1 VPGEPALN
9 PPAPHEL
16 FWPTGTSS
24 GPARRRQLLY
34 LWLAGLFVAAL
45 VVADLIGG
53 KLFKVAGRDLSCG
66 MLAFP
71 ITFVLTDVLNEFY
84 GSRLTRRVTYLG
96 LGAAALAFLV
106 IFAAL
111 RLPASP
117 ESPLSSADF
126 DKVFGLSARLYI
138 ASLTA
143 YILGQ
148 LMDIAVFASLR
159 RLTGERYL
167 WLRATGSTLVS
178 QAIDTA
184 VVSVVF
190 YVGLKSWDFIVQMA
204 ITSYLMK
211 FVIAVGMTP
220 VIYAVHALVLRV
232 IKVEE
237 VSEDLGGGIG
247 TG

>member
-1 VPGEPALN
+1 LPGEPALT
-9 PPAPHEL
+9 
-16 FWPTGTSS
+16 FWPTSTSS

-53 KLFKVAGRDLSCG
+53 KLFRVAGRDLSCG

-84 GSRLTRRVTYLG
+84 GSRLTKRVTYLG

-126 DKVFGLSARLYI
+126 NKVFGLSARLYI

-190 YVGLKSWDFIVQMA
+190 YLGLKSWDFHRPDGDHLLPDEVRHRGRNDAGHLCRPCPGAAGHQGRRSVRGA
-204 ITSYLMK
+204 WRR
-211 FVIAVGMTP
+211 GR
-220 VIYAVHALVLRV
+220 HRV
-232 IKVEE
+232 
-237 VSEDLGGGIG
+237 DWY
-247 TG
+247 T

>member
-1 VPGEPALN
+1 V
-9 PPAPHEL
+9 
-16 FWPTGTSS
+16 
-24 GPARRRQLLY
+24 LY
-34 LWLAGLFVAAL
+34 LWLAGLFVASL

-53 KLFKVAGRDLSCG
+53 KVFRVWGLDLSCG

-84 GSRLTRRVTYLG
+84 GARMTKRVTYVG
-96 LGAAALAFLV
+96 LGAAVLAFAV
-106 IFAAL
+106 INVAL
-111 RLPASP
+111 RVPTSP
-117 ESPLSSADF
+117 QSPLSAAEF

-143 YILGQ
+143 YTLGQ
-148 LMDIAVFASLR
+148 LADIAVFTSLR
-159 RLTGERYL
+159 RLTGERLL

-184 VVSVVF
+184 VVTTVF
-190 YVGLKSWDFIVQMA
+190 WVALKPWDFIIKMA
-204 ITSYLMK
+204 AVSYMVK

-237 VSEDLGGGIG
+237 VSEDLGGGAS

>member
-1 VPGEPALN
+1 VPGELALTGDPAC
-9 PPAPHEL
+9 
-16 FWPTGTSS
+16 WSS
-24 GPARRRQLLY
+24 GPAGPAARRRDMLY

-53 KLFKVAGRDLSCG
+53 KLFRVAGVDLSCG

-84 GSRLTRRVTYLG
+84 GSRLTRRVTYVG
-96 LGAAALAFLV
+96 LGAAALAFTV
-106 IFAAL
+106 ITVAL
-111 RLPASP
+111 RVPTSP
-117 ESPLSSADF
+117 ESPLAAAEF
-126 DKVFGLSARLYI
+126 QRVFGLSARLYI
-138 ASLTA
+138 ASLSA

-148 LMDIAVFASLR
+148 LMDIAVFSSLR
-159 RLTGERYL
+159 RLTGERLL

-178 QAIDTA
+178 QAVDTA

-190 YVGLKSWDFIVQMA
+190 YVGLKDWNFIAKMA
-204 ITSYLMK
+204 AASYVMK

-237 VSEDLGGGIG
+237 VSEELGGGAS

>member
-1 VPGEPALN
+1 V
-9 PPAPHEL
+9 
-16 FWPTGTSS
+16 
-24 GPARRRQLLY
+24 LY
-34 LWLAGLFVAAL
+34 LWLAGLFVASL

-53 KLFKVAGRDLSCG
+53 KLFRVWGVDLSCG

-84 GSRLTRRVTYLG
+84 GSRLTKRVTYVG
-96 LGAAALAFLV
+96 LGAAVLAFTV
-106 IFAAL
+106 ITVAL
-111 RLPASP
+111 RAPTSP
-117 ESPLSSADF
+117 ESPLSGPDF
-126 DKVFGLSARLYI
+126 ERVFGLSARLYI
-138 ASLTA
+138 ASLSA

-148 LMDIAVFASLR
+148 LMDIAVFSALR
-159 RLTGERYL
+159 RLTGERLL

-178 QAIDTA
+178 QAVDTA

-190 YVGLKSWDFIVQMA
+190 YVGLKDWGFIGKMA
-204 ITSYLMK
+204 AASYVMK

-237 VSEDLGGGIG
+237 ISDAVSEDLGGGPS